1 MAEEWQYAELAGQEG
16 MVVVVEGLD
25 ELLKAFA
32 KYPKQSDK
40 MLKETM
46 IHALA
51 VPQTRAKKAGYVPVD
66 HGVLRSSI
74 GADAGHV
81 FGGKPAGGILE
92 AKKVGSEI
100 IGRLGSKVEYA
111 PYQEYGTQYM
121 VGRYYLTRAV
131 KDTKDKMVKV
141 FEKRIAKTLK
151 KLGL

>member
-1 MAEEWQYAELAGQEG
+1 LAEEWQYAELAGQEG

-51 VPQTRAKKAGYVPVD
+51 KPQSQGRKSGYAPVD
-66 HGVLRSSI
+66 TGRLRSSI
-74 GADAGHV
+74 GADASHV

-92 AKKVGSEI
+92 AKKSGSEI
-100 IGRLGSKVEYA
+100 IGRLGSKVVYA

-121 VGRYYLTRAV
+121 VGQYYLTRAV
-131 KDTKDKMVKV
+131 KDTKDAMVKI
-141 FEKRIAKTLK
+141 FEKQIAKVLK

>member
-1 MAEEWQYAELAGQEG
+1 MAEPG
-16 MVVVVEGLD
+16 MVLEIEGLD

-51 VPQTRAKKAGYVPVD
+51 KPQSKAREYAPVD
-66 HGVLRSSI
+66 FGALQSSI
-74 GADAGHV
+74 GADAGHT

-121 VGRYYLTRAV
+121 VGQYYLTRAA
-131 KDTKDKMVKV
+131 KDTKDAIVKI
-141 FEKRIAKTLK
+141 FEKQITKVLK
-151 KLGL
+151 RLGL